1 MEVVMI
7 ANGSLYTNVMEKLR
21 FDPSIDESDITVGV
35 KGDNIVVLGGKVKTY
50 LEKRF
55 AEEAVEKIDKVKG
68 VANELEVDL
77 LSSSRRSDVDIVDS
91 ALNSLKWGVL
101 VPHEKIKVA
110 VDKGHL
116 TLMGDVE
123 YNYQKTRAQSAV
135 EDLLGVSF
143 VTNNIKIKPTIDP
156 FEVKNKITK
165 EFERN
170 ARIDASNIKV
180 EVDGGKVT
188 LKGKVKNFDEE
199 REARDAA
206 WSVPGVTIV
215 IDQMSIS
222 W

>member
-1 MEVVMI
+1 MI
-7 ANGSLYTNVMEKLR
+7 TNGSLYTNVMEKLR
-21 FDPSIDESDITVGV
+21 FDPAIDESNITIAI
-35 KGDNIVVLGGKVKTY
+35 KGDNIVVLGGKVRTY

-68 VANELEVDL
+68 VANELEVNL
-77 LSSSRRSDVDIVDS
+77 LSSSIRSDADIVES
-91 ALNSLKWGVL
+91 ALSNLRWGVL
-101 VPHEKIKVA
+101 IPHEKIKVA
-110 VDKGHL
+110 VEKGHL
-116 TLMGDVE
+116 TLTGDVE
-123 YNYQKTRAQSAV
+123 YYFQKARAQSVV
-135 EDLLGVSF
+135 EDILGVSF

-156 FEVKNKITK
+156 VEVKNKIIK

-206 WSVPGVTIV
+206 WSVPGVSIV
-215 IDQMSIS
+215 INQMSID